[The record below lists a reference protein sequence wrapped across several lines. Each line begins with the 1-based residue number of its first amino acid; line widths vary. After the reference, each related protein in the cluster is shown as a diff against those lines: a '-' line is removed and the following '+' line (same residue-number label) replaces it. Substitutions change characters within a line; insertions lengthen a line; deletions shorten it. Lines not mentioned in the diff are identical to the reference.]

1 MFQSLKESKNPFSIS
16 FGTMPNRYISR
27 LLQSK
32 GIIDSFENGGNDC
45 YVIAGIRD
53 YLLWK
58 KGKKEVDV
66 SLLGRY
72 DQYFQ
77 EYVYDKIWTKPTSNE
92 QAILKAF
99 QGDGEERVEHL
110 LQTTGFDKKKFSVY
124 RDRLL
129 KRGLLS
135 APAYGRL
142 SLKLPRFH
150 EFLMTK

>member
-1 MFQSLKESKNPFSIS
+1 M
-16 FGTMPNRYISR
+16 
-27 LLQSK
+27 
-32 GIIDSFENGGNDC
+32 IIR
-45 YVIAGIRD
+45 IRD
-53 YLLWK
+53 YLLWEE
-58 KGKKEVDV
+58 GKTEVDA

-72 DQYFQ
+72 DQYLQ
-77 EYVYDKIWTKPTSNE
+77 EYVYDKVWMKSTYNE
-92 QAILKAF
+92 QMVLKAF
-99 QGDGEERVEHL
+99 HGDGEERVEHL

-142 SLKLPRFH
+142 SLNLLRFH